1 MDKIMLNNMQFYGFH
16 GLFPEENKL
25 GQRFHVDVVLFADLL
40 QAGMSDDMDDSVD
53 YGAIYETVKGV
64 VEQKVYHL
72 LEAVADAIANELLA
86 SYSLVNACTI
96 RVKKPDPP
104 IPGHYDSVAVEIH
117 RERIDSK

>member
-1 MDKIMLNNMQFYGFH
+1 RLKTMDKIMLNNMQFYGFH

-86 SYSLVNACTI
+86 TYSLVNACTI

-104 IPGHYDSVAVEIH
+104 
-117 RERIDSK
+117 

>member
-25 GQRFHVDVVLFADLL
+25 GQRFHVDVTLFADLHEP
-40 QAGMSDDMDDSVD
+40 GISDDMDDSVD

-64 VEQKVYHL
+64 VEQNVYHL
-72 LEAVADAIANELLA
+72 LEAVADKIANELLA
-86 SYSLVNACTI
+86 SFSLIDACTI
-96 RVKKPDPP
+96 KVKKPDPP

-117 RERIDSK
+117 RERTGL

>member
-86 SYSLVNACTI
+86 TYSLVNACTI